1 MNKKL
6 IAVAVASA
14 LAAPAVY
21 ADITPYA
28 RVNNAIDINDNEF
41 SDGNNVDISGI
52 SSRFGFKGSGDI
64 GNGMTAI
71 GRYEFST
78 TTDKE
83 LNNVNDLRLG
93 YVGLS
98 GGFGTVTVGN
108 QWSAYYNSIG
118 TYMSP
123 TYSLGYYLYS
133 SISGAPFRASNTIKY
148 ANSFGPVN
156 LEIDVRL
163 NDSDE
168 GGDVAEKLNG
178 NGYGIGLTWSPMDN
192 FTLAFAADKDRD
204 EDFVDDTGV
213 LINPDDQERAGV
225 SGKYD
230 FGPVALTVGYQEY
243 KEASDKRENLQLYLS
258 GPIGEKNTWL
268 VGWGETKLKGGA
280 FETKPKQAFLGFY
293 HNMGGG
299 LRLYTEYAD
308 VDYDDDARDNTKRW
322 LLGARIDF

>member
-1 MNKKL
+1 MNKKM

-21 ADITPYA
+21 ADITPYG
-28 RVNNAIDINDNEF
+28 RINNAIDVNDT
-41 SDGNNVDISGI
+41 SDGNNVDLSGI

-78 TTDKE
+78 VTDKE
-83 LNNVNDLRLG
+83 QPNVNDLRLG

-98 GGFGTVTVGN
+98 GGFGTVTAGN

-118 TYMSP
+118 TFLSP
-123 TYSLGYYLYS
+123 TYTLGYYLYS
-133 SISGAPFRASNTIKY
+133 SIVGGPFRASNTIKY

-178 NGYGIGLTWSPMDN
+178 NGYGIGLTFNPMDN
-192 FTLAFAADKDRD
+192 LTIALAADKDED
-204 EDFVDDTGV
+204 EPFVDDTGV
-213 LINPDDQERAGV
+213 AINPDDQERAGIV
-225 SGKYD
+225 VNYD
-230 FGPVALTVGYQEY
+230 FGPVAANLGYQEY
-243 KEASDKRENLQLYLS
+243 KEGDEKNEHVQAHFS
-258 GPIGEKNTWL
+258 GPIGEKTTWL
-268 VGWGETKLKGGA
+268 LGWGEAKLKGPVGGDK
-280 FETKPKQAFLGFY
+280 KPSQVTLGLY

-299 LRLYTEYAD
+299 LRLWSEY
-308 VDYDDDARDNTKRW
+308 VDLDRDDGGDKTKRW
-322 LLGARIDF
+322 LLGMRIDF